1 MSLTSS
7 EMTPADFAA
16 VTGRNNNDEWG
27 GNGAWWIIILF
38 LFAFMGNGWGGF
50 GNNGANGA
58 GYTDAAI
65 QRGFDTQSVMNKLN
79 GLENGLCDGFY
90 AMNSTMLTN
99 FNNANIANLQGF
111 NGVQS
116 TISTAAAGLNNTMT
130 QYEMNRQQC
139 CCDTKQAIA
148 DVKYTIATEA
158 CASRAAV
165 ADGIR
170 DILES
175 NTANTQAILDKMCQ
189 QEIEAKN
196 ETIANLRSQLNIS
209 TLVNSQAA
217 QTAQI
222 MANNTAQTRALE
234 QYLAPS
240 PIPAY
245 VVQNPNTS
253 YNYGCCAS

>member
-16 VTGRNNNDEWG
+16 VTGRNGTNDDFM

-50 GNNGANGA
+50 GNGNNGA
-58 GYTDAAI
+58 GYTDAAL
-65 QRGFDTQSVMNKLN
+65 QRGFDNQAVISKLN

-90 AMNSTMLTN
+90 AMNSSLLN
-99 FNNANIANLQGF
+99 GFNSANIANLQGF
-111 NGVQS
+111 NGVQTS
-116 TISTAAAGLNNTMT
+116 ISAAQQGLTNTMT

-139 CCDTKQAIA
+139 CCDNKAAIA
-148 DVKYTIATEA
+148 DLKYTIATES
-158 CASRAAV
+158 CANRAAT
-165 ADGIR
+165 ADALR
-170 DILES
+170 DVLES

-196 ETIANLRSQLNIS
+196 ETIANLRSQLNMAALAS
-209 TLVNSQAA
+209 SQAA

-222 MANNTAQTRALE
+222 MANNSAQTQALE
-234 QYLAPS
+234 QRLAPS

-245 VVQNPNTS
+245 VVQNPNAA
-253 YNYGCCAS
+253 YNYGCCNA